1 MTKFFKRRRTA
12 ASFAGRGW
20 KIAFQIR
27 KDAPRIPK
35 KAEQSEWLWMAAKV
49 DQLNNPVKSVSVSRF
64 RQWTVGGQARSMVHA
79 IVYMAF
85 MPQSLWEES
94 MRVYEIPSEN
104 ANEFARLLFFRLR
117 SSKEPNRRREN
128 SGVQWSTLWTGQV
141 VWVASQSFLIRSSFC
156 SRKALSKS
164 DLKFSELC
172 KASKLAHSSSNSP
185 RIS

>member
-1 MTKFFKRRRTA
+1 MVFFWYVPKRDHKWVKEIAKNMTKFFKRRRTA

-94 MRVYEIPSEN
+94 MRVYESLWDSFRECQWI
-104 ANEFARLLFFRLR
+104 RKTTFFVFEVRR
-117 SSKEPNRRREN
+117 SPIGEEKTVEY
-128 SGVQWSTLWTGQV
+128 SGVHCGQARWSEWHLK
-141 VWVASQSFLIRSSFC
+141 ASYC
-156 SRKALSKS
+156 SRKALSK
-164 DLKFSELC
+164 
-172 KASKLAHSSSNSP
+172 
-185 RIS
+185 